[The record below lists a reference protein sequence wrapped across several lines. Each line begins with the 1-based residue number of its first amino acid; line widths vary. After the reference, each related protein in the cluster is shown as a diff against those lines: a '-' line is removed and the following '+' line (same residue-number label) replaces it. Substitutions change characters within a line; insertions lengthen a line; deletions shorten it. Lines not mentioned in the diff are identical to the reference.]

1 MTSSSDNETAAESE
15 VAASEAAGGAADDD
29 AAAQE
34 QVSLVVAMLGCDA
47 DQAQQLLDAAGGNVQ
62 EAIDLADEDQEAAQ
76 TARGSNPRAA
86 QPAQRRGRG
95 AGRLK
100 DGGATS
106 TAAASN
112 AASSA
117 GASSAHASATSAAA
131 AAAATADSA
140 HVSGARQLRRRSW
153 LGMQISSRDRS
164 EATLRGSAAGEPLK
178 ITGRLEPPPDS
189 WVGVDRVLQ
198 TMKEKNWA
206 STLAKITATMSGTGG
221 GSSIASTME
230 DPTEFDGKGV
240 FDEFYYQYLQPPRNV
255 AYSQVYFGKDTAA
268 EVLSAALPWPGGFM
282 PDGAEVKEIDRSV
295 IAFLSSRATT
305 SGTHRDQTP
314 SILYCVW
321 GTKAVYIAPPDVLDR
336 HHKQVEG
343 HEDWLAYDPFD
354 DNADSRPSV
363 WQRVDLIPGEAVY
376 IPKGWWHNVFSS
388 QDTIGLS
395 VDITIANDAV
405 ASVSATVKRPRSG
418 SDDDDDDDDDDG
430 DESDDDDDVSS
441 SKGSRKSRTRSV
453 AKRDA
458 EAYGGPGGESSAT
471 AVVVETSSS
480 EEDHSE
486 ENDYE
491 HQREAPEAQNV
502 GPTPTARNRRQ
513 RPTQTQRQVN
523 VPLLIAAAA
532 DRPNNKGAAAR
543 CTRPRRR
550 QLAFHCTASTCCSS
564 ASQRSHTPDYL
575 FCPIDKR
582 DPDIRPSTLRC
593 STCLPAGQ
601 IDSWEN
607 ISRVD
612 FEKWGIDL
620 STTGQ
625 DAPLVASD
633 HWEAIIKEEPEPPE
647 LTTSTSRSLGESIGE
662 IARAVLEPDW
672 SCGIC
677 QEEFMQLPQDKQICQ
692 LKCAGSHA
700 YCSDCIAE
708 WQINE
713 CRAGVGCPLCG
724 PGRERVAGLRTCIK
738 ATVAEIVAYKRA
750 VPPHSPVVA
759 GLRPCKSSEVR

>member
-15 VAASEAAGGAADDD
+15 VAASEAGGAADDD

-34 QVSLVVAMLGCDA
+34 QISLELVVAMRGCDA
-47 DQAQQLLDAAGGNVQ
+47 DQAQQLLDAAGGDVQ
-62 EAIDLADEDQEAAQ
+62 KAIDLADEDQEAAQ

-112 AASSA
+112 AASI
-117 GASSAHASATSAAA
+117 ASSAHTSAISVAA
-131 AAAATADSA
+131 AAAATAGSA
-140 HVSGARQLRRRSW
+140 HVSGARQLRRRTW
-153 LGMQISSRDRS
+153 VGMQISSRDRS
-164 EATLRGSAAGEPLK
+164 EATLRGSAAGQPLK

-198 TMKEKNWA
+198 TMKANKWA
-206 STLAKITATMSGTGG
+206 SPLAKITATMSSTRGS
-221 GSSIASTME
+221 SSIASTME
-230 DPTEFDGKGV
+230 DPTEFDETNSGERV
-240 FDEFYYQYLQPPRNV
+240 FDEFYYQYLQPPRDV

-336 HHKQVEG
+336 HHKQVKG

-354 DNADSRPSV
+354 DNTDSRPSV

-395 VDITIANDAV
+395 VDITIAEEA

-418 SDDDDDDDDDDG
+418 SDDDD

-458 EAYGGPGGESSAT
+458 EAYEGPGGESSAT

-480 EEDHSE
+480 EEDHTE

-491 HQREAPEAQNV
+491 HQR
-502 GPTPTARNRRQ
+502 
-513 RPTQTQRQVN
+513 
-523 VPLLIAAAA
+523 
-532 DRPNNKGAAAR
+532 GAG
-543 CTRPRRR
+543 
-550 QLAFHCTASTCCSS
+550 LE
-564 ASQRSHTPDYL
+564 L
-575 FCPIDKR
+575 
-582 DPDIRPSTLRC
+582 
-593 STCLPAGQ
+593 
-601 IDSWEN
+601 W
-607 ISRVD
+607 
-612 FEKWGIDL
+612 DL
-620 STTGQ
+620 S
-625 DAPLVASD
+625 A
-633 HWEAIIKEEPEPPE
+633 
-647 LTTSTSRSLGESIGE
+647 
-662 IARAVLEPDW
+662 
-672 SCGIC
+672 GIY
-677 QEEFMQLPQDKQICQ
+677 
-692 LKCAGSHA
+692 AA
-700 YCSDCIAE
+700 
-708 WQINE
+708 
-713 CRAGVGCPLCG
+713 
-724 PGRERVAGLRTCIK
+724 VAG
-738 ATVAEIVAYKRA
+738 
-750 VPPHSPVVA
+750 
-759 GLRPCKSSEVR
+759 